1 MRGASQYKDT
11 QHNNNK
17 LDTQIKRAQYEHSIS
32 YDVRLSAIEQGIL
45 DINAGKE

>member
-1 MRGASQYKDT
+1 MRGASQYKDP

-17 LDTQIKRAQYEHSIS
+17 LDTQNKQAQYEHSIS
-32 YDVRLSAIEQGIL
+32 YDVRLSAIEQCIL